1 MSKFV
6 KVAVIS
12 KMKMITNVKYTD
24 RCNQHDDD
32 LLAVGTTARTFTA
45 EMEDDNS
52 SYPRIYFS
60 GTYSNLIS

>member
-24 RCNQHDDD
+24 RCNQHGDD
-32 LLAVGTTARTFTA
+32 LLAVGTTARTFIA
-45 EMEDDNS
+45 EMEDDITS
-52 SYPRIYFS
+52 FS
-60 GTYSNLIS
+60 KNIFFRYIFEFNK

>member
-32 LLAVGTTARTFTA
+32 LLAVGTTARTFIA
-45 EMEDDNS
+45 EMEDD
-52 SYPRIYFS
+52 I
-60 GTYSNLIS
+60 